1 MIQQEETKN
10 VCPYYFM
17 NERPGGT
24 FWILSSLLMANRLF
38 AQSLRLIFICVCV
51 CVCLCKQNGRPKCKR
66 NLNFLFLSVCD
77 QEQLETFRH
86 RPTSSC
92 CCCYFSLIRLH
103 LFWVGSLLLGEA
115 ENEDRLAKEGWVRGY
130 NTPTTGRTHT
140 LLAFSRWP
148 NYYLLLLLLL
158 GFRLVVVVVV
168 ARETPVVI

>member
-1 MIQQEETKN
+1 
-10 VCPYYFM
+10 M

-51 CVCLCKQNGRPKCKR
+51 CVSANKTEGQNAKGISTFSFSLSLC
-66 NLNFLFLSVCD
+66 VCD

-92 CCCYFSLIRLH
+92 CYFSLIRLH
-103 LFWVGSLLLGEA
+103 LFWVGSLFLGEA

-130 NTPTTGRTHT
+130 NTPTTGRTEDSEHT
-140 LLAFSRWP
+140 HTQLAFSRWP

-158 GFRLVVVVVV
+158 GFRLVVVVV